1 MKTIIQVLC
10 LFLFASTS
18 IASGDGY
25 SLDSASLDPS
35 DKASLQRGLMYYQN
49 VCAGCHSTKYQ
60 RYERVANDL
69 GIPEELMMEHIV
81 FDRSAKI
88 GDLMANSMDAKE
100 AKSWFGATPPDL
112 TLVTRVRGGADWLYT
127 YLRTFYEDKS
137 RPYGVNNKIFP
148 DVGMPHVLE
157 NFQGV
162 QIDTC
167 LNSESD
173 ARDPLSGEK
182 ICGLM
187 VDPDRKGSLSP
198 SEFDQM
204 VYDIVNF
211 LSYSAEPM
219 KADRERIGLYVFLFL
234 FIFLIFAYLLKKEYW
249 RDVH

>member
-1 MKTIIQVLC
+1 
-10 LFLFASTS
+10 
-18 IASGDGY
+18 
-25 SLDSASLDPS
+25 
-35 DKASLQRGLMYYQN
+35 
-49 VCAGCHSTKYQ
+49 
-60 RYERVANDL
+60 
-69 GIPEELMMEHIV
+69 
-81 FDRSAKI
+81 
-88 GDLMANSMDAKE
+88 
-100 AKSWFGATPPDL
+100 
-112 TLVTRVRGGADWLYT
+112 
-127 YLRTFYEDKS
+127 
-137 RPYGVNNKIFP
+137 
-148 DVGMPHVLE
+148 MPHVLE